1 MAAHVLDHGRCSTQ
15 QTGEPEE
22 SLEPDGEEIPP
33 PGPDIPLGIVLARI
47 LIVSGMGF
55 AGALMIFFLVGGFWL
70 VAGLSALATVVFMA
84 LMFTVERFAE
94 R

>member
-1 MAAHVLDHGRCSTQ
+1 MTQ

-22 SLEPDGEEIPP
+22 ETLEPDGEELPAA
-33 PGPDIPLGIVLARI
+33 GPDIPLGIVLARI

-55 AGALMIFFLVGGFWL
+55 AGALTIFFLVGAFWL

>member
-1 MAAHVLDHGRCSTQ
+1 M
-15 QTGEPEE
+15 
-22 SLEPDGEEIPP
+22 
-33 PGPDIPLGIVLARI
+33 ARI

-70 VAGLSALATVVFMA
+70 VAGASAVVTIFFVF
-84 LMFTVERFAE
+84 LMFAVERFAE